1 MMNKALI
8 TRLTRYAKINTQSNE
23 NNTSIPTTAGQR
35 VLGEMLVEELK
46 EIGMS
51 EVTIDENGYVMATL
65 EANTNKELPTI
76 GFLAHLD
83 TATDFTGENV
93 QPQIHKNYDG
103 GIITLN
109 KTLDITMSS
118 DEFPELKN
126 YLGHTLMTTD
136 GTTLLGADNKA
147 GIATIMTAMDH
158 LIQHPEIEHGK
169 IRVAFTPD
177 EEIGRGPHHF
187 DVEAFGADLAYTI
200 DGCPLGELQ

>member
-1 MMNKALI
+1 
-8 TRLTRYAKINTQSNE
+8 
-23 NNTSIPTTAGQR
+23 
-35 VLGEMLVEELK
+35 GE
-46 EIGMS
+46 
-51 EVTIDENGYVMATL
+51 
-65 EANTNKELPTI
+65 
-76 GFLAHLD
+76 
-83 TATDFTGENV
+83 
-93 QPQIHKNYDG
+93 
-103 GIITLN
+103 IITLN

-200 DGCPLGELQ
+200 DGGPLGELQYESFNAAAAKIVIKGNNVHPGTAKDKMVHSVKIARELMAALPEKEAPEFTEGYEGFYHLFEINGTTEETHLHYIIRDFD